1 MEGGRV
7 KVSTKSRA
15 KSFASKLQS
24 SARGT
29 DRRSSIN
36 QMERRFRLETTIG
49 ATLGVS
55 RSENRREREK
65 RFEKQGLKHCE
76 NRFATTPEIHR
87 DTMQMIDR

>member
-1 MEGGRV
+1 M

-24 SARGT
+24 SARGA

-36 QMERRFRLETTIG
+36 QMERRFRLETAI
-49 ATLGVS
+49 ATLGAS
-55 RSENRREREK
+55 RSENRRERER

-76 NRFATTPEIHR
+76 NRFATAREIHR

>member
-1 MEGGRV
+1 M

-15 KSFASKLQS
+15 KSFASKLLS

-36 QMERRFRLETTIG
+36 QMERRFRLETAI
-49 ATLGVS
+49 ATLGAS

-65 RFEKQGLKHCE
+65 RFEKQGLKHRE
-76 NRFATTPEIHR
+76 NRFATVREIHR

>member
-1 MEGGRV
+1 M

-36 QMERRFRLETTIG
+36 QMERRFRLETAI
-49 ATLGVS
+49 ATLGAS

-65 RFEKQGLKHCE
+65 RFEKQRLKHCE
-76 NRFATTPEIHR
+76 NRYDAN
-87 DTMQMIDR
+87 DRSLI